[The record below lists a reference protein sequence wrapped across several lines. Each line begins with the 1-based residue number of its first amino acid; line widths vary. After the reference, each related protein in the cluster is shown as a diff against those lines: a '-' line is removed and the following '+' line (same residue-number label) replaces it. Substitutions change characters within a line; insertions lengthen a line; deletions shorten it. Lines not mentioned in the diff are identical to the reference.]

1 MRADLFRRQ
10 VRPVA
15 ERGALFADQLRRVG
29 AKAAQPHSLVGVQ
42 AHMFGLQR
50 AVQHIA
56 FVGLGQG
63 SGRVYRN
70 LEKRR
75 QGCWAFC
82 DKVGDGAAGR
92 VHQ

>member
-1 MRADLFRRQ
+1 
-10 VRPVA
+10 
-15 ERGALFADQLRRVG
+15 
-29 AKAAQPHSLVGVQ
+29 
-42 AHMFGLQR
+42 MFGLQR